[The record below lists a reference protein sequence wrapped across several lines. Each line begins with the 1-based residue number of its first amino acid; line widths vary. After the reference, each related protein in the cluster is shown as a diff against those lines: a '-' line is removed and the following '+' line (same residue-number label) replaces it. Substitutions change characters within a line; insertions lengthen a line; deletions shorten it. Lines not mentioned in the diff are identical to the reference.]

1 MLYEVK
7 NVQQP
12 DDEYQCRWFTDIYF
26 DLFVWYNKDNSIYG
40 LQLCYD
46 KNNFERAFTWTEKAG
61 FSHLKVDD
69 GDVRGRGKM
78 TPILIADGIFDFET
92 AAERFKQHSKNLD
105 KGLSAFVHKKIIEY
119 SQNKTS

>member
-12 DDEYQCRWFTDIYF
+12 DDEHHCRWFTDKYF
-26 DLFVWYNKDNSIYG
+26 DLFVWYTKDRSIYG

-46 KNNFERAFTWTEKAG
+46 KNYFERAFTWTEKEG

-69 GDVRGRGKM
+69 GNTRGLGKM
-78 TPILIADGIFDFET
+78 TPILIADGAFDFET
-92 AAERFKQHSKNLD
+92 AAEKFKLHSNDLD
-105 KGLSAFVHKKIIEY
+105 KDLSEFVYKKIIEY
-119 SQNKTS
+119 SQHKTS